1 MLLALQQE
9 PWQAAA
15 WYRRCHSGQLDIYA
29 DADLLQQSSITY
41 RKDNIVSLSLQEGRQ
56 YQLREERSLR
66 IRVSAS
72 EDREARYPEHDIFA
86 WVGE

>member
-1 MLLALQQE
+1 MVQK
-9 PWQAAA
+9 
-15 WYRRCHSGQLDIYA
+15 
-29 DADLLQQSSITY
+29 SSIAY

-66 IRVSAS
+66 MRVSAS
-72 EDREARYPEHDIFA
+72 EDREARYSEHDIFA